1 MNRFVFC
8 LAAVLL
14 VLTGPA
20 PAQTQPQALIPIRVN
35 ATPIDLN
42 GPVFYA
48 QELGFFKNHGLDVHI
63 QLTFAGVEATAEGM
77 LAGSVDVGSAN
88 TATLAEAHVRGIDFR
103 FFAPAG
109 LFSDKVKPTEVVT
122 VLKTSPYHTAADLN
136 GKTVTTGSIRS
147 MLHAAMMAWTD
158 KHGGNSKTLQ
168 FVEIPFPQM
177 DAALVA
183 HRIDAAVLTEPY
195 ASAAS
200 DARVIGSAEDG
211 VASTFMTL
219 GWYSTAAWLNAHP
232 DAAVRFI
239 AAIHDAA
246 VWGNS
251 HHDESAAI
259 LSKYS
264 KIPVN
269 VAGDMGRSVYGLTLD
284 PKLIQAPL
292 DVTARYGFIDH
303 AFPATDIMW
312 FPPAQK

>member
-1 MNRFVFC
+1 MKRFV
-8 LAAVLL
+8 LALGATLAL
-14 VLTGPA
+14 LTGAA
-20 PAQTQPQALIPIRVN
+20 PAQTPPALIPIRVN

-77 LAGSVDVGSAN
+77 LAGSVDIGSAN

-109 LFSDKVKPTEVVT
+109 LFTEKAKPTEVVM
-122 VLKTSPYHTAADLN
+122 VLKTSPYRTAADLN
-136 GKTVTTGSIRS
+136 GKTVTTGSIKS
-147 MLHAAMMAWTD
+147 MLQAAMMAWTD
-158 KHGGNSKTLQ
+158 KHGGNSKSLQ

-183 HRIDAAVLTEPY
+183 HRIEAAVLTEPY
-195 ASAAS
+195 ASAAA

-211 VASTFMTL
+211 VAPTFMTL
-219 GWYSTAAWLNAHP
+219 GWYATAAWLNAHP

-239 AAIHDAA
+239 AAIREAA
-246 VWGNS
+246 AWGNT
-251 HHDESAAI
+251 HHEESAAI

-269 VAGDMGRSVYGLTLD
+269 VAADMGRSVYGLTLD
-284 PKLIQAPL
+284 PKMIQAPI
-292 DVTARYGFIDH
+292 DVTARYGFIDRS
-303 AFPATDIMW
+303 FPAADIMW